1 MSNQR
6 SVVSP
11 TRHLSPS
18 VAAHNY
24 DKFVQD
30 MEVLRAHL
38 RNHVEGVHAAT
49 PTTGSSQLTGTGNTT
64 WNVNLSAGLITVGG
78 VALTR
83 NVAADY
89 SVHSGSYYTGFANGK
104 SAIATI
110 IAKNVAGTVSLAV
123 VKGAAATTG
132 SQVAP
137 TDAECQ
143 TAAGAGNDF
152 VKICELTLNRTGD
165 TTVTESQ
172 DNTKRPIPA
181 VTRDLAFGDWSAIA
195 PAV

>member
-1 MSNQR
+1 MSNER
-6 SVVSP
+6 SAVSP
-11 TRHLSPS
+11 TRHLTPS
-18 VAAHNY
+18 EAAHQF
-24 DKFVQD
+24 DKIIQD
-30 MEVLRAHL
+30 FEVLRAHL
-38 RNHVEGVHAAT
+38 QNHVEGVHAAT

-64 WNVNLSAGLITVGG
+64 WNVNLSAGVVVVGG
-78 VALTR
+78 VALTL
-83 NVAADY
+83 NVQADY
-89 SVHSGSYYTGFANGK
+89 SVHSGSYYTGFANGS

-143 TAAGAGNDF
+143 TAAGAGNAW
-152 VKICELTLNRTGD
+152 VKVVELTLNRTAD

-181 VTRDLAFGDWSAIA
+181 VTRDSLFGDWSAIA
-195 PAV
+195 S